1 LEWRLAGI
9 TGEVIGVIV
18 PTIWLFSASVEEN
31 MTESIIIK
39 GGGGE
44 WASTSNWVINA

>member
-1 LEWRLAGI
+1 LEWQLAGS

-18 PTIWLFSASVEEN
+18 PTIWFISASVEEN
-31 MTESIIIK
+31 MTESINIK